1 MINQFAE
8 KGYKAIFNHSKS
20 AMLIVSPDENYIML
34 DVNEAY
40 LLETNTT
47 REDLVG
53 KSVFA
58 VFPGNPTDEVS
69 KNIERTYYSFEQAVK
84 TKKPHTM
91 SNYRYDIP
99 IRGTNEF
106 EERYWTTTNT
116 PVLDDD
122 GEVIYFIHSPI
133 NVTEV
138 YKLMERERLGVDALK
153 TQRKQLYA
161 IFMQA
166 PVGIA
171 IFRGPEYI
179 VDLINPPLCEIYGT
193 TVNEM
198 LGKSV
203 FEVLHHAKGL
213 GYEQL
218 LDEVRLTGVP
228 FKAQASAAPLMRGGT
243 LETVYLNFV
252 YEPFYED
259 DGLISGVIAVVV
271 EVTEEVLA
279 KQLIEEAE
287 ERARLAVDA
296 VGLGTFDLNLLTGD
310 MSTSTMFASIFG
322 FEQPVSRSEYTSVFH
337 EDDLAPRLK
346 AHEEALI
353 TGVLLY
359 EARVIWPDK
368 SIHWA
373 RVEGKV
379 IYNKTAQ
386 ATRILGTVIDITERR
401 QAREAQ
407 QKLITL
413 VANSVDLMSI
423 LSMDGINSYIN
434 DAGRKMLGF
443 TTEEEVRETPISA
456 LHAPED
462 FDLVQNEVLPTVM
475 NKGQWA
481 GRMMVRH
488 LQTGEVF
495 PVFNNC
501 IRINDPITGEI
512 IGIGAV
518 MRDQRPEL
526 AAKQALA
533 ESEQLLR
540 SITTA
545 APTGLWMSN
554 DKGSLTYVNQTWID
568 WVGLSYET
576 QLGTGW
582 LASVLDQDREK
593 VRQKFLRAT
602 VHQQLFEVEFRIVHV
617 DGTIH
622 WCVATGKPQYDTQE
636 NFTGY
641 IGACV
646 DITEQKHLQ
655 QQKDDFIGIASH
667 ELKTPVT
674 SIKAYTQILERML
687 LKKGEEKEAS
697 MINKMDA
704 QINRLTS
711 LIGDLLDVTKI
722 NSGKLQFND
731 RNFDFNELVTELV
744 EDLQRTTEQHQLVEN
759 LQDVGIVYGDKE
771 RIGQVITN
779 LISNAIKYSP
789 EAKQIIIHT
798 SINENEV
805 SLCVEDFGVGISEN
819 KLNKVFDQFYR
830 VSGEMQHTFPGLGL
844 GLYISAEIIKREH
857 GRIWVNSTPGKGSKF
872 CFALPVKKKQTWAT
886 SSPS

>member
-1 MINQFAE
+1 MVNQFAE
-8 KGYKAIFNHSKS
+8 KGYKAIFDHSQS

-34 DVNEAY
+34 DVNQAY
-40 LLETNTT
+40 LDRTNTT

-99 IRGTNEF
+99 IRGTDQF

-116 PVLDDD
+116 PILDDN
-122 GEVIYFIHSPI
+122 GAVIYFIHSPAD
-133 NVTEV
+133 VTEI
-138 YKLMERERLGVDALK
+138 YKLREREQLGLDALK
-153 TQRKQLYA
+153 NQRKQLYA
-161 IFMQA
+161 TFMQA

-171 IFRGPEYI
+171 IFRGPDYI
-179 VDLINPPLCEIYGT
+179 VDLINPPLCDIYGT
-193 TVNEM
+193 TVGDM

-203 FEVLHHAKGL
+203 FDILHHAKGL

-228 FKAQASAAPLMRGGT
+228 FKAQASAAPLMRNGK

-259 DGLISGVIAVVV
+259 DGSISGVIAVVT
-271 EVTEEVLA
+271 EVTEEVVA
-279 KQLIEEAE
+279 KQHIEEAE

-296 VGLGTFDLNLLTGD
+296 VGLGTFDLNLVTGET
-310 MSTSTMFASIFG
+310 STSTLFANIFG
-322 FEQPVSRSEYTSVFH
+322 FEAPVTRNEYIHAFH
-337 EDDLAPRLK
+337 KDDLETRLK
-346 AHEEALI
+346 AHEEALK
-353 TGVLLY
+353 TGSLFY
-359 EARVIWPDK
+359 EARVIWKDN

-379 IYNKTAQ
+379 IYNRNAE
-386 ATRILGTVIDITERR
+386 ATRILGTVIDITEKR
-401 QAREAQ
+401 QAREEQ

-423 LSMDGINSYIN
+423 LRLDGINSYIN
-434 DAGRKMLGF
+434 EAGKKMLGL
-443 TTEEEVRETPISA
+443 TTEEEVLTTPISQ

-462 FDLVQNEVLPTVM
+462 YDLVQNEVLPTVIS
-475 NKGQWA
+475 KGQWA
-481 GRMMVRH
+481 GRMMVKH

-533 ESEQLLR
+533 DSEQLLR
-540 SITTA
+540 NITTA

-554 DKGSLTYVNQTWID
+554 EIGSLTYVNQTWID
-568 WVGLSYET
+568 WVGLSYES
-576 QLGTGW
+576 QLDAGW
-582 LASVLDQDREK
+582 LSSVLDQDREK

-602 VHQQLFEVEFRIVHV
+602 VHQEVFEIDFRIVHV

-622 WCVATGKPQYDTQE
+622 WCVATGKPQYDKSG

-687 LKKGEEKEAS
+687 LKKGEEKEAG

-731 RNFDFNELVTELV
+731 RNFDFNELVNETV
-744 EDLQRTTEQHQLVEN
+744 EELQRTTEQHELVEN
-759 LQDVGIVYGDKE
+759 LQDIGIIYGDKE
-771 RIGQVITN
+771 RIGQVIIN

-789 EAKQIIIHT
+789 EASKIIIH
-798 SINENEV
+798 SELRDDEV
-805 SLCVEDFGVGISEN
+805 ILGVEDFGVGIPED
-819 KLNKVFDQFYR
+819 KLQHVFDQFYR
-830 VSGEMQHTFPGLGL
+830 VSGNMQHTFPGLGL

-857 GRIWVNSTPGKGSKF
+857 GRIWVHSTPGKGSKF
-872 CFALPVKKKQTWAT
+872 CFALPLKKKITGT
-886 SSPS
+886 SLTV

>member
-1 MINQFAE
+1 MVNKFAE
-8 KGYKAIFNHSKS
+8 KGYKAIFNHSQA
-20 AMLIVSPDENYIML
+20 AMLIVSPDADYIML

-40 LLETNTT
+40 LAATNTC

-69 KNIERTYYSFEQAVK
+69 KNIERTYFSFEQTIR

-99 IRGTNEF
+99 IRGTDEF

-116 PVLDDD
+116 PILDDD
-122 GEVIYFIHSPI
+122 GNVIYFIHSPT

-138 YKLMERERLGVDALK
+138 YKLKEREVLGVNALK

-171 IFRGPEYI
+171 IFRGADYI

-193 TVNEM
+193 TVKEM

-228 FKAQASAAPLMRGGT
+228 FKAQASAAPLMRNGR
-243 LETVYLNFV
+243 LETAYLNFV
-252 YEPFYED
+252 YEPFYEE
-259 DGLISGVIAVVV
+259 DGTISGVIAVVI
-271 EVTEEVLA
+271 EVTEEVAA

-296 VGLGTFDLNLLTGD
+296 VGLGTFDLNLVTGE
-310 MSTSTMFASIFG
+310 MSTSTLVANIFG
-322 FEQPVSRSEYTSVFH
+322 FAKPVSRKEYISVFH
-337 EDDLAPRLK
+337 EDDLELRIK
-346 AHEEALI
+346 AHEEALK
-353 TGVLLY
+353 TGALSY

-368 SIHWA
+368 TIHWA
-373 RVEGKV
+373 RIEGKV
-379 IYNKTAQ
+379 IYDKTGEG
-386 ATRILGTVIDITERR
+386 TRILGTVIDITERR
-401 QAREAQ
+401 QAMEEQ

-413 VANSVDLMSI
+413 VANSVDLMSV
-423 LSMDGINSYIN
+423 LGMDGINSYIN
-434 DAGRKMLGF
+434 EAGKKMLGF
-443 TTEEEVRETPISA
+443 TTEEEVLNTPISE

-475 NKGQWA
+475 SKGKWA
-481 GRMMVRH
+481 GRMMVKH

-533 ESEQLLR
+533 DSEQLLR
-540 SITTA
+540 NITTA
-545 APTGLWMSN
+545 APTGLWMSD
-554 DKGSLTYVNQTWID
+554 DKGSLTYINQTWLD
-568 WVGLSYET
+568 WVGLAYET

-582 LASVLDQDREK
+582 LGSVLDHDREK

-602 VHQQLFEVEFRIVHV
+602 VQQRLFEAEFRIVHV

-622 WCVATGKPQYDTQE
+622 WCVATGKPQYDNE
-636 NFTGY
+636 YNFTGY

-687 LKKGEEKEAS
+687 LKKGEEKEAG
-697 MINKMDA
+697 MISKMDA

-731 RNFDFNELVTELV
+731 RHFDFNELVCEIV
-744 EDLQRTTEQHQLVEN
+744 EELQRTTEQHQLIEN
-759 LQDVGIVYGDKE
+759 LQDIGIVYGDKE

-789 EAKQIIIHT
+789 TAEKVIVYT
-798 SINENEV
+798 YLNEDEV
-805 SLCVEDFGVGISEN
+805 VLTVEDFGVGIPED
-819 KLNKVFDQFYR
+819 KLDKVFDQFYR
-830 VSGEMQHTFPGLGL
+830 VSGNMQHTFPGLGL
-844 GLYISAEIIKREH
+844 GLYICAEIIKREH
-857 GRIWVNSTPGKGSKF
+857 GRIWVNSTLGKGSKF
-872 CFALPVKKKQTWAT
+872 SFALPMRKKIK
-886 SSPS
+886 

>member
-1 MINQFAE
+1 MVNQFAE
-8 KGYKAIFNHSKS
+8 KGYKTIFNHSQS
-20 AMLIVSPDENYIML
+20 AMLIVSPDEDYIML

-40 LLETNTT
+40 LSGTNTT

-69 KNIERTYYSFEQAVK
+69 KNIERTYYSFEQAIK

-99 IRGTNEF
+99 IRGTNKF

-116 PVLDDD
+116 PILDEN
-122 GEVIYFIHSPI
+122 GEVIYFIHSPAD
-133 NVTEV
+133 VTEI
-138 YKLMERERLGVDALK
+138 YKLREREQAGVDALQN
-153 TQRKQLYA
+153 QRKQLYA
-161 IFMQA
+161 TFMQA

-179 VDLINPPLCEIYGT
+179 VDLINPPLCEIYNK

-203 FEVLHHAKGL
+203 FDVLTHAKGL

-228 FKAQASAAPLMRGGT
+228 FKAQASAAPLMRNGV

-259 DGLISGVIAVVV
+259 DGSISGVIAIVT
-271 EVTEEVLA
+271 EVTDEIIA
-279 KQLIEEAE
+279 KQHIEEAE

-296 VGLGTFDLNLLTGD
+296 VGLGTFDLNLLTGE
-310 MSTSTMFASIFG
+310 MSTSTLFANIFG
-322 FEQPVSRSEYTSVFH
+322 FESPRPRNEYVDVFH
-337 EDDLAPRLK
+337 KDDLELRET
-346 AHEEALI
+346 AHEEALK

-359 EARVIWPDK
+359 EARIIWPDK
-368 SIHWA
+368 SIHWG

-379 IYNKTAQ
+379 IYNRDSQ
-386 ATRILGTVIDITERR
+386 ATRILGTLIDITEKRR
-401 QAREAQ
+401 AKEDQ

-413 VANSVDLMSI
+413 VANSVDLMSV
-423 LSMDGINSYIN
+423 LGMDGVNSYIN
-434 DAGRKMLGF
+434 DAGKKMLGF
-443 TTEEEVRETPISA
+443 TTEEEVLSTPISQ

-481 GRMMVRH
+481 GRMLVKH

-533 ESEQLLR
+533 DSEQLLR
-540 SITTA
+540 NITTA
-545 APTGLWMSN
+545 APTGLWMSD
-554 DKGSLTYVNQTWID
+554 DKGSLTYVNQTWVD
-568 WVGLSYET
+568 WVGLPYDS

-582 LASVLDQDREK
+582 LASVLDEDREK
-593 VRQKFLRAT
+593 VRQKFIRAT
-602 VHQQLFEVEFRIVHV
+602 IQQQLFEVEFRIVHV

-622 WCVATGKPQYDTQE
+622 WCVATGKPQYDKSE
-636 NFTGY
+636 NFIGY

-687 LKKGEEKEAS
+687 LKKGDEKEAA
-697 MINKMDA
+697 MISKMDA

-731 RNFDFNELVTELV
+731 RNFDFNELVNEIV
-744 EDLQRTTEQHQLVEN
+744 EDLQRTTEQHQLIEN
-759 LQDVGIVYGDKE
+759 LQDIGIVYGDKE

-789 EAKQIIIHT
+789 GTEQIIIH
-798 SINENEV
+798 SQLNEDEV
-805 SLCVEDFGVGISEN
+805 TVCVEDFGVGIVED
-819 KLNKVFDQFYR
+819 KLNRVFEQFYR
-830 VSGEMQHTFPGLGL
+830 VSGDMQHTFPGLGL

-857 GRIWVNSTPGKGSKF
+857 GRIWVTSTPGKGSKF
-872 CFALPVKKKQTWAT
+872 YFALPLKKVR
-886 SSPS
+886 